1 MDRKFNLCW
10 VGPRARGPE
19 VIVLNVYYY
28 HHDVLQIVVFI
39 SASHQNGKFIH
50 LSDKLFTANISERQ
64 ALIQIINN
72 KIYHSASST
81 DRARPASVKC
91 QELPANKAKFS
102 MWTKQGNEPR
112 GAGRVRGVKTSSLHC
127 LKCLVTRLAVVVSTE
142 DCCED
147 PHELWGIFFPVHPVA
162 TGMRIVTE
170 ITEMIYNSAERS
182 RAPEV
187 PRVLF

>member
-1 MDRKFNLCW
+1 MLHNLD
-10 VGPRARGPE
+10 
-19 VIVLNVYYY
+19 L
-28 HHDVLQIVVFI
+28 D
-39 SASHQNGKFIH
+39 IH
-50 LSDKLFTANISERQ
+50 LFTYLSIISW
-64 ALIQIINN
+64 
-72 KIYHSASST
+72 SA
-81 DRARPASVKC
+81 
-91 QELPANKAKFS
+91 
-102 MWTKQGNEPR
+102 
-112 GAGRVRGVKTSSLHC
+112 VR
-127 LKCLVTRLAVVVSTE
+127 RLAVVVSTE